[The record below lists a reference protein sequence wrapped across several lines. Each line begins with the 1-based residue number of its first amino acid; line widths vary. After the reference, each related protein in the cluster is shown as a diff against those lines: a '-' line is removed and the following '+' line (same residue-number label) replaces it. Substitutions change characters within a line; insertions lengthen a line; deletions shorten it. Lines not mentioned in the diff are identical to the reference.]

1 MDGPEATISELG
13 IRVGTVA
20 QAALAEFEGKLGG
33 GWQHSVSDCPISFA
47 WTLTG
52 IRHRKQSLFCY
63 VIAQRAHWSPHRN
76 QEPQFP
82 LLLSTTTRVR

>member
-33 GWQHSVSDCPISFA
+33 GWQHSVSDWSLSFA
-47 WTLTG
+47 
-52 IRHRKQSLFCY
+52 
-63 VIAQRAHWSPHRN
+63 
-76 QEPQFP
+76 
-82 LLLSTTTRVR
+82 